1 MFLVGREKR
10 DYGLKNAGN
19 SSVCRLN
26 QSFVLVMGNL
36 ANPQKTTDLGQ
47 CVNIHIVHFPQMSGV
62 PEIQS
67 CNGNEEGL

>member
-10 DYGLKNAGN
+10 DYDLKNAGN

-47 CVNIHIVHFPQMSGV
+47 CFKIHIVHFPQISGV